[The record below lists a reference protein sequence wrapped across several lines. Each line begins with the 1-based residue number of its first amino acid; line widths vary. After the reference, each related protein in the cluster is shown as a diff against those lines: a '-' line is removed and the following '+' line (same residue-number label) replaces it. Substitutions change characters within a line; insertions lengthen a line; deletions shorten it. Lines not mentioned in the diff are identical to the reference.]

1 MKKRRIFIIGLIVLL
16 LACPS
21 CMIYITVKQQDG
33 YKKRAAN
40 NMNEYMLQFLTM
52 AVEAKTD
59 PDYKPLSFNG
69 LDEKSQ
75 EGATATMNE
84 IFKTILDMEQND
96 DGFHYEAY
104 NEKTRQYYK
113 NQKSYYPIAYRGF
126 FKSSSHSK
134 YFYTDAVS
142 LFDESDIVRQLDER
156 YKLDE
161 GKDGKRSLLKVNNTY
176 VDLNQV
182 SINLPQNTEMTYY
195 CTTYVSP
202 MTYIDI
208 NFVSEYDVAVLSGVA
223 LILGLVIFIYI
234 LMNSLEVEET
244 INPYRTIKQWKLLTV
259 IIIIGLTS
267 SIFIGAS
274 GMTGYFVMMG
284 ELQSVLARCGVT
296 YATPISYGLYFF
308 CMLIFYF
315 LFSMLCFTVKYMFM
329 NGMDYF
335 RNNTCI
341 YALYAKLKGLGNK
354 ITEFDLRDNVNQDI
368 LKFTICNA
376 LLVIILY
383 VISPS
388 KTIFAILYVIIS
400 FLYIRK
406 QSMKVRNDYKNML
419 DFTEQL
425 SHGHFD
431 TEIEDD
437 LGIFNS
443 MRDRL
448 NNLKIGFEAAVKEE
462 TKSQNMKTEL
472 ITNVSH
478 DLKTPLTCIKNYV
491 ILLKNTQADETT
503 RTEYLNQLERYTNR
517 LSNLIQDLF
526 DVSKASSGNIDL
538 HPIDLRLQALVDQSL
553 AECIEVLES
562 KDIQVIKN
570 VEDVVVHLDGDKTYR
585 VFENLLTN
593 IGKYAMPHSRAY
605 IDIHEEEDYVSVI
618 FKNMSEVE
626 MNFSS
631 EEIQERF
638 VRGDKSRHETGSG
651 LGLAIAKSFV
661 VAQGGT
667 FDIEI
672 DGDLFKVIMTFKK
685 SPELQAETGNKKIN

>member
-75 EGATATMNE
+75 EGATATINE

-562 KDIQVIKN
+562 KDIQVVKN

-605 IDIHEEEDYVSVI
+605 IDIHEEEDHISVI

-685 SPELQAETGNKKIN
+685 S

>member
-75 EGATATMNE
+75 EGATATINE

-562 KDIQVIKN
+562 KDIQVVKN
-570 VEDVVVHLDGDKTYR
+570 VEDVVVHLDGDKTCR

-605 IDIHEEEDYVSVI
+605 IDIREEEDHISVI

-685 SPELQAETGNKKIN
+685 S

>member
-1 MKKRRIFIIGLIVLL
+1 MKKRHIFIIGLIALL

-21 CMIYITVKQQDG
+21 CMIYITVKQQES
-33 YKKRAAN
+33 YKKKVINGIDPYRIQ
-40 NMNEYMLQFLTM
+40 LLSM
-52 AVEAKTD
+52 AVESKTN
-59 PDYKPLSFNG
+59 PDYSPLIFNG
-69 LDEKSQ
+69 TDELGQ
-75 EGATATMNE
+75 EAANDAINK
-84 IFKTILDMEQND
+84 IFDALLEMEQSD
-96 DGFHYEAY
+96 DGFYYIAY
-104 NEKTRQYYK
+104 NTKTKQYYK
-113 NQKSYYPIAYRGF
+113 NEKSHYPVIYKQTSTIAKDQKFNDFNLREILED
-126 FKSSSHSK
+126 
-134 YFYTDAVS
+134 T
-142 LFDESDIVRQLDER
+142 EIVHRLDDN
-156 YKLDE
+156 YKLMD
-161 GKDGKRSLLKVNNTY
+161 DGRLKVKDVY
-176 VDLNQV
+176 
-182 SINLPQNTEMTYY
+182 INLDQITINPPNIELTYY
-195 CTTYVSP
+195 CTVYVSP
-202 MTYIDI
+202 MTNNISRFID
-208 NFVSEYDVAVLSGVA
+208 EYDVAVLAGIASLLG
-223 LILGLVIFIYI
+223 LILFIYI
-234 LMNSLEVEET
+234 IMNSLEVEES
-244 INPYRTIKQWKLLTV
+244 INPYRTIKNWKLLTV
-259 IIIIGLTS
+259 IILIGLTCFV
-267 SIFIGAS
+267 FIGVS
-274 GMTGYFVMMG
+274 TGTGIFVITG
-284 ELQSVLARCGVT
+284 ELQNVLARHGVAYGT
-296 YATPISYGLYFF
+296 SISYGLYFF
-308 CMLIFYF
+308 SMFIFYF

-329 NGMDYF
+329 NGMNYF
-335 RNNTCI
+335 KNNTCT
-341 YALYAKLKGLGNK
+341 YALYEKTKELGNRV
-354 ITEFDLRDNVNQDI
+354 TEFDLKDNINQDI

-376 LLVIILY
+376 LLVIVLY
-383 VISPS
+383 VLSPS
-388 KTIFAILYVIIS
+388 KTIFAIVYVMIS

-406 QSMKVRNDYKNML
+406 QSMKVKNDYKNML
-419 DFTEQL
+419 NFTEQL

-431 TEIEDD
+431 TEIEND

-448 NNLKIGFEAAVKEE
+448 NNLKTGFEAAVKEE

-503 RTEYLNQLERYTNR
+503 RTEYLNQLEKYTNR

-526 DVSKASSGNIDL
+526 DVSKATSGNIDL

-605 IDIHEEEDYVSVI
+605 IDIHEEEDYVSII

-685 SPELQAETGNKKIN
+685 INVSSENT

>member
-244 INPYRTIKQWKLLTV
+244 INPYHTIKQWKLLTV

-562 KDIQVIKN
+562 KDIQVVKN

-685 SPELQAETGNKKIN
+685 S

>member
-1 MKKRRIFIIGLIVLL
+1 MKKRHIFIIGLIALL

-21 CMIYITVKQQDG
+21 CMIYITVKQQES
-33 YKKRAAN
+33 YKKKVINGIDPYRIQ
-40 NMNEYMLQFLTM
+40 LLSM
-52 AVEAKTD
+52 AVESKTN
-59 PDYKPLSFNG
+59 PDYSPLIFNG
-69 LDEKSQ
+69 TDELGQ
-75 EGATATMNE
+75 EAANDAINK
-84 IFKTILDMEQND
+84 IFDALLEMEQSD
-96 DGFHYEAY
+96 DGFYYIAY
-104 NEKTRQYYK
+104 NTKTKQYYK
-113 NQKSYYPIAYRGF
+113 NEKSHYPVIYKQTSTIAKDQKFNDFNLREILED
-126 FKSSSHSK
+126 
-134 YFYTDAVS
+134 T
-142 LFDESDIVRQLDER
+142 EIVHRLDDN
-156 YKLDE
+156 YKLMD
-161 GKDGKRSLLKVNNTY
+161 DGRLKVKDVY
-176 VDLNQV
+176 
-182 SINLPQNTEMTYY
+182 INLDQITINPPNIELTYY
-195 CTTYVSP
+195 CTVYVSP
-202 MTYIDI
+202 MTNNISRFID
-208 NFVSEYDVAVLSGVA
+208 EYDVAVLAGIASLLG
-223 LILGLVIFIYI
+223 LILFIYI
-234 LMNSLEVEET
+234 IMNSLEVEES
-244 INPYRTIKQWKLLTV
+244 INPYRTIKNWKLLTV
-259 IIIIGLTS
+259 LILIGLTCFVFFGVS
-267 SIFIGAS
+267 TGTGIFVI
-274 GMTGYFVMMG
+274 TG
-284 ELQSVLARCGVT
+284 ELQNVLARHGVAYGT
-296 YATPISYGLYFF
+296 SISYGLYFF
-308 CMLIFYF
+308 SMFIFYF

-329 NGMDYF
+329 NGMNYF
-335 RNNTCI
+335 KNNTCT
-341 YALYAKLKGLGNK
+341 YALYEKTKELGNRV
-354 ITEFDLRDNVNQDI
+354 TEFDLKDNINQDI

-376 LLVIILY
+376 LLVIVLY
-383 VISPS
+383 VLSPS
-388 KTIFAILYVIIS
+388 KTIFAIVYIMIS

-406 QSMKVRNDYKNML
+406 QSMKVKNDYKNML
-419 DFTEQL
+419 NFTEQL

-431 TEIEDD
+431 TEIEND

-448 NNLKIGFEAAVKEE
+448 NNLKTGFEAAVKEE

-503 RTEYLNQLERYTNR
+503 RTEYLNQLEKYTNR

-526 DVSKASSGNIDL
+526 DVSKATSGNIDL

-570 VEDVVVHLDGDKTYR
+570 VEDVVIHLDGDKTYR

-605 IDIHEEEDYVSVI
+605 IDIHEEEDYVSII

-685 SPELQAETGNKKIN
+685 INVSSENT

>member
-443 MRDRL
+443 MRNRL

-562 KDIQVIKN
+562 KDIQVVKN

-685 SPELQAETGNKKIN
+685 S

>member
-562 KDIQVIKN
+562 KDIQVVKN
-570 VEDVVVHLDGDKTYR
+570 IEDVVVHLDGDKTYR

-605 IDIHEEEDYVSVI
+605 IDIHEEEDHISVI

-685 SPELQAETGNKKIN
+685 S

>member
-1 MKKRRIFIIGLIVLL
+1 MKKRRIFIIGLLVLL

-21 CMIYITVKQQDG
+21 CMVYFTVKQQES
-33 YKKRAAN
+33 YKQKVIN
-40 NMNEYMLQFLTM
+40 SIDPYKIQLLSM
-52 AVEAKTD
+52 AVESKTN
-59 PDYKPLSFNG
+59 PDYLPLSFNG
-69 LDEKSQ
+69 TDEKTQ
-75 EGATATMNE
+75 AAANDAINK
-84 IFKTILDMEQND
+84 IFDAVLEMEQD
-96 DGFHYEAY
+96 DNGFYYKAY
-104 NEKTRQYYK
+104 NTKTNQRYK
-113 NQKSYYPIAYRGF
+113 SQKSYFPVIYKQTSTIAKDQKFNDFNLR
-126 FKSSSHSK
+126 KILED
-134 YFYTDAVS
+134 T
-142 LFDESDIVRQLDER
+142 DIVYRLDDN
-156 YKLDE
+156 YKLM
-161 GKDGKRSLLKVNNTY
+161 DGGLKVKDVY
-176 VDLNQV
+176 VDLNQIT
-182 SINLPQNTEMTYY
+182 INLPNIELTYY
-195 CTTYVSP
+195 CTTSASS
-202 MTYIDI
+202 MTNYRSR
-208 NFVSEYDVAVLSGVA
+208 FVDEYDFVVLAGIA
-223 LILGLVIFIYI
+223 MILGLFIFIYI
-234 LMNSLEVEET
+234 LMNSLEVEES
-244 INPYRTIKQWKLLTV
+244 INPYRTIKNWKLLTV
-259 IIIIGLTS
+259 LIVIGLTC
-267 SIFIGAS
+267 FAFVGAS
-274 GMTGYFVMMG
+274 AGTGLLVIMG
-284 ELQSVLARCGVT
+284 ELQRILAQYSVA
-296 YATPISYGLYFF
+296 YPTPISYGLYFL
-308 CMLIFYF
+308 CMFIFYF

-341 YALYAKLKGLGNK
+341 YALYAKTKELGNK
-354 ITEFDLRDNVNQDI
+354 VTEFDLKDNINQDI

-376 LLVIILY
+376 LLVIVLY

-388 KTIFAILYVIIS
+388 KTIFAIVYVMIS

-406 QSMKVRNDYKNML
+406 QSVKVKNDYKNML
-419 DFTEQL
+419 NFTEQL

-443 MRDRL
+443 MRNRL
-448 NNLKIGFEAAVKEE
+448 NNLKVGFEAAVKEE

-491 ILLKNTQADETT
+491 ILLKNTQADEAT
-503 RTEYLNQLERYTNR
+503 RIEYLNQLEKYTNR

-562 KDIQVIKN
+562 KDIQIIKN

-593 IGKYAMPHSRAY
+593 IGKYAMPHSHAY

-685 SPELQAETGNKKIN
+685 S

>member
-33 YKKRAAN
+33 YKKRAVN

-400 FLYIRK
+400 FLHIRK

-562 KDIQVIKN
+562 KDIQVVKN

-685 SPELQAETGNKKIN
+685 S

>member
-21 CMIYITVKQQDG
+21 CMIYITVKQQEG

-562 KDIQVIKN
+562 KDIQVVKN

-685 SPELQAETGNKKIN
+685 S

>member
-354 ITEFDLRDNVNQDI
+354 ITEFDLRDNVNQEI
-368 LKFTICNA
+368 LKLTICNA

-388 KTIFAILYVIIS
+388 KTIFAIVYVMIS

-448 NNLKIGFEAAVKEE
+448 NNLKIGFEVAVKEE

-562 KDIQVIKN
+562 KDIQVVKN

-685 SPELQAETGNKKIN
+685 S

>member
-1 MKKRRIFIIGLIVLL
+1 MKKRRIFIIGLIALL

-21 CMIYITVKQQDG
+21 CMIYITVKQQES
-33 YKKRAAN
+33 YKKKVINGIDPYRIQ
-40 NMNEYMLQFLTM
+40 LLSM
-52 AVEAKTD
+52 AVESKTN
-59 PDYKPLSFNG
+59 PDYSPLIFNG
-69 LDEKSQ
+69 TDELGQ
-75 EGATATMNE
+75 EAANDAINK
-84 IFKTILDMEQND
+84 IFDALLEMEQSD
-96 DGFHYEAY
+96 DGFYYIAY
-104 NEKTRQYYK
+104 NTKTKQYYK
-113 NQKSYYPIAYRGF
+113 NEKSHYPVIYKQTSTIAKDQKFNDFNLREILED
-126 FKSSSHSK
+126 
-134 YFYTDAVS
+134 T
-142 LFDESDIVRQLDER
+142 EIVHRLDDN
-156 YKLDE
+156 YKLMD
-161 GKDGKRSLLKVNNTY
+161 DGRLKVKDVY
-176 VDLNQV
+176 
-182 SINLPQNTEMTYY
+182 INLDQITINPPNIELTYY
-195 CTTYVSP
+195 CTVYVSP
-202 MTYIDI
+202 MTNNISRFID
-208 NFVSEYDVAVLSGVA
+208 EYDVAVLAGIASLLG
-223 LILGLVIFIYI
+223 LILFIYI
-234 LMNSLEVEET
+234 IMNSLEVEES
-244 INPYRTIKQWKLLTV
+244 INPYRTIKNWKLLTV
-259 IIIIGLTS
+259 LILIGLTCFV
-267 SIFIGAS
+267 FIGVS
-274 GMTGYFVMMG
+274 TGTGIFVITG
-284 ELQSVLARCGVT
+284 ELQNVLARHGVAYGT
-296 YATPISYGLYFF
+296 SISYGLYFF
-308 CMLIFYF
+308 SMFIFYF

-329 NGMDYF
+329 NGMNYF
-335 RNNTCI
+335 KNNTCT
-341 YALYAKLKGLGNK
+341 YALYEKTKELGNRV
-354 ITEFDLRDNVNQDI
+354 TEFDLKDNINQDI

-376 LLVIILY
+376 LLVIVLY
-383 VISPS
+383 VLSPS
-388 KTIFAILYVIIS
+388 KTIFAIVYVMIS

-406 QSMKVRNDYKNML
+406 QSMKVKNDYKNML
-419 DFTEQL
+419 NFTEQL

-448 NNLKIGFEAAVKEE
+448 NNLKTGFEAAVKEE

-503 RTEYLNQLERYTNR
+503 RTEYLNQLEKYTNR

-526 DVSKASSGNIDL
+526 DVSKATSGNIDL

-570 VEDVVVHLDGDKTYR
+570 VEDVVIHLDGDKTYR

-605 IDIHEEEDYVSVI
+605 IDIHEEEDYVSII

-685 SPELQAETGNKKIN
+685 INVSSENT

>member
-315 LFSMLCFTVKYMFM
+315 LFSMLCFTVKYMFT

-562 KDIQVIKN
+562 KDIQVVKN

-685 SPELQAETGNKKIN
+685 S

>member
-425 SHGHFD
+425 SQGHFD

-443 MRDRL
+443 MLDRL

-562 KDIQVIKN
+562 KDIQVVKN

-685 SPELQAETGNKKIN
+685 S

>member
-1 MKKRRIFIIGLIVLL
+1 MKKRHIFIIGLIALL

-21 CMIYITVKQQDG
+21 CMIYITVKQQES
-33 YKKRAAN
+33 YKKKVINGIDPYRIQ
-40 NMNEYMLQFLTM
+40 LLSM
-52 AVEAKTD
+52 AVESKTN
-59 PDYKPLSFNG
+59 PDYSPLIFNG
-69 LDEKSQ
+69 TDELGQ
-75 EGATATMNE
+75 EAANDAINK
-84 IFKTILDMEQND
+84 IFDALLEMEQSD
-96 DGFHYEAY
+96 DGFYYIAY
-104 NEKTRQYYK
+104 NTKTKQYYK
-113 NQKSYYPIAYRGF
+113 NEKSHYPVIYKQTSTIAKDQKFNDFNLREILED
-126 FKSSSHSK
+126 
-134 YFYTDAVS
+134 T
-142 LFDESDIVRQLDER
+142 EIVHRLDDN
-156 YKLDE
+156 YKLMD
-161 GKDGKRSLLKVNNTY
+161 DGRLKVKDVY
-176 VDLNQV
+176 
-182 SINLPQNTEMTYY
+182 INLDQITINPPNIELTYY
-195 CTTYVSP
+195 CTVYVSP
-202 MTYIDI
+202 MTNNISRFID
-208 NFVSEYDVAVLSGVA
+208 EYDVAVLAGIASLLG
-223 LILGLVIFIYI
+223 LILFIYI
-234 LMNSLEVEET
+234 IMNSLEVEES
-244 INPYRTIKQWKLLTV
+244 INPYRTIKNWKLLTV
-259 IIIIGLTS
+259 LILIGLTCFV
-267 SIFIGAS
+267 FIGVS
-274 GMTGYFVMMG
+274 TGTGIFVITG
-284 ELQSVLARCGVT
+284 ELQNVLARHGVAYGT
-296 YATPISYGLYFF
+296 SISYGLYFF
-308 CMLIFYF
+308 SMFIFYF

-329 NGMDYF
+329 NGMNYF
-335 RNNTCI
+335 KNNTCT
-341 YALYAKLKGLGNK
+341 YALYEKTKELGNRV
-354 ITEFDLRDNVNQDI
+354 TEFDLKDNINQDI

-376 LLVIILY
+376 LLVIVLY
-383 VISPS
+383 VLSPS
-388 KTIFAILYVIIS
+388 KTIFAIVYIMIS

-406 QSMKVRNDYKNML
+406 QSMKVKNDYKNML
-419 DFTEQL
+419 NFTEQL

-448 NNLKIGFEAAVKEE
+448 NNLKTGFEAAVKEE

-503 RTEYLNQLERYTNR
+503 RTEYLNQLEKYTNR

-526 DVSKASSGNIDL
+526 DVSKATSGNIDL

-570 VEDVVVHLDGDKTYR
+570 VEDVVIHLDGDKTYR

-605 IDIHEEEDYVSVI
+605 IDIHEEEDYVSII

-631 EEIQERF
+631 EEIQERL
-638 VRGDKSRHETGSG
+638 VRGDKSRHDTGSG

-685 SPELQAETGNKKIN
+685 INVSSENT

>member
-134 YFYTDAVS
+134 YFYTDSVS

-562 KDIQVIKN
+562 KDIQVVKN

-605 IDIHEEEDYVSVI
+605 IDIHEEEDHISVI

-685 SPELQAETGNKKIN
+685 S

>member
-448 NNLKIGFEAAVKEE
+448 NNLKIGFEVAVKEE

-562 KDIQVIKN
+562 KDIQVVKN

-685 SPELQAETGNKKIN
+685 S

>member
-84 IFKTILDMEQND
+84 IFKNILDMEQND

-562 KDIQVIKN
+562 KDIQVVKN

-685 SPELQAETGNKKIN
+685 S

>member
-1 MKKRRIFIIGLIVLL
+1 MKKRHIFIIGLIALL

-21 CMIYITVKQQDG
+21 CMIYITVKHQES
-33 YKKRAAN
+33 YKKKVINGIDPYRIQ
-40 NMNEYMLQFLTM
+40 LLSM
-52 AVEAKTD
+52 AVESKTN
-59 PDYKPLSFNG
+59 PDYSPLIFNG
-69 LDEKSQ
+69 TDELGQ
-75 EGATATMNE
+75 EAANDAINK
-84 IFKTILDMEQND
+84 IFDALLEMEQSD
-96 DGFHYEAY
+96 DGFYYIAY
-104 NEKTRQYYK
+104 NTKTKQYYK
-113 NQKSYYPIAYRGF
+113 NEKSHYPVIYKQTSTIAKDQKFNDFNLREILED
-126 FKSSSHSK
+126 
-134 YFYTDAVS
+134 T
-142 LFDESDIVRQLDER
+142 EIVHRLDDN
-156 YKLDE
+156 YKLMD
-161 GKDGKRSLLKVNNTY
+161 DGRLKVKDVY
-176 VDLNQV
+176 
-182 SINLPQNTEMTYY
+182 INLDQITINPPNIELTYY
-195 CTTYVSP
+195 CTVYVSP
-202 MTYIDI
+202 MTNNISRFID
-208 NFVSEYDVAVLSGVA
+208 EYDVAVLAGIASLLG
-223 LILGLVIFIYI
+223 LILFIYI
-234 LMNSLEVEET
+234 IMNSLEVEES
-244 INPYRTIKQWKLLTV
+244 INPYRTIKNWKLLTV
-259 IIIIGLTS
+259 LILIGLTCFV
-267 SIFIGAS
+267 FIGVS
-274 GMTGYFVMMG
+274 TGTGIFVITG
-284 ELQSVLARCGVT
+284 ELQNVLARHGVAYGT
-296 YATPISYGLYFF
+296 SISYGLYFF
-308 CMLIFYF
+308 SMFIFYF

-329 NGMDYF
+329 NGMNYF
-335 RNNTCI
+335 KNNTCT
-341 YALYAKLKGLGNK
+341 YALYEKTKELGNRV
-354 ITEFDLRDNVNQDI
+354 TEFDLKDNINQDI

-376 LLVIILY
+376 LLVIVLY
-383 VISPS
+383 VLSPS
-388 KTIFAILYVIIS
+388 KTIFAIVYIMIS

-406 QSMKVRNDYKNML
+406 QSMKVKNDYKNML
-419 DFTEQL
+419 NFTEQL

-431 TEIEDD
+431 TEIEND

-448 NNLKIGFEAAVKEE
+448 NNLKTGFEAAVKEE

-503 RTEYLNQLERYTNR
+503 RTEYLNQLEKYTNR

-526 DVSKASSGNIDL
+526 DVSKATSGNIDL

-605 IDIHEEEDYVSVI
+605 IDIHEEEDYVSII

-685 SPELQAETGNKKIN
+685 NKCVK

>member
-1 MKKRRIFIIGLIVLL
+1 MKKRHIFIIGLIALL

-21 CMIYITVKQQDG
+21 CMIYITVKQQES
-33 YKKRAAN
+33 YKKKVINGIDPYRIQ
-40 NMNEYMLQFLTM
+40 LLSM
-52 AVEAKTD
+52 AVESKTN
-59 PDYKPLSFNG
+59 PDYSPLIFNG
-69 LDEKSQ
+69 TDELGQ
-75 EGATATMNE
+75 EAANDAINK
-84 IFKTILDMEQND
+84 IFDALLEMEQSD
-96 DGFHYEAY
+96 DGFYYIAY
-104 NEKTRQYYK
+104 NTKTKQYYK
-113 NQKSYYPIAYRGF
+113 NEKSHYPVIYKQTSTIAKDQKFNDFNLREILED
-126 FKSSSHSK
+126 
-134 YFYTDAVS
+134 T
-142 LFDESDIVRQLDER
+142 EIVHRLDDN
-156 YKLDE
+156 YKLMD
-161 GKDGKRSLLKVNNTY
+161 DGRLKVKDVY
-176 VDLNQV
+176 
-182 SINLPQNTEMTYY
+182 INLDQITINPPNIELTYY
-195 CTTYVSP
+195 CTVYVSP
-202 MTYIDI
+202 MTNNISRFIDD
-208 NFVSEYDVAVLSGVA
+208 YDVAVLAGIASLLG
-223 LILGLVIFIYI
+223 LILFIYI
-234 LMNSLEVEET
+234 IMNSLEVEES
-244 INPYRTIKQWKLLTV
+244 INPYRTIKNWKLLTV
-259 IIIIGLTS
+259 LILIGLTCFV
-267 SIFIGAS
+267 FIGVS
-274 GMTGYFVMMG
+274 TGTGIFVITG
-284 ELQSVLARCGVT
+284 ELQNVLARHGVAYGT
-296 YATPISYGLYFF
+296 SISYGLYFF
-308 CMLIFYF
+308 SMFIFYF

-329 NGMDYF
+329 NGMNYF
-335 RNNTCI
+335 KNNTCT
-341 YALYAKLKGLGNK
+341 YALYEKTKELGNRV
-354 ITEFDLRDNVNQDI
+354 TEFDLKDNINQDI

-376 LLVIILY
+376 LLVIVLY
-383 VISPS
+383 VLSPS
-388 KTIFAILYVIIS
+388 KTIFAIVYIMIS

-406 QSMKVRNDYKNML
+406 QSMKVKNDYKNML
-419 DFTEQL
+419 NFTEQL

-431 TEIEDD
+431 TEIEND

-448 NNLKIGFEAAVKEE
+448 NNLKTGFEAAVKEE

-503 RTEYLNQLERYTNR
+503 RTEYLNQLEKYTNR

-526 DVSKASSGNIDL
+526 DVSKATSGNIDL

-570 VEDVVVHLDGDKTYR
+570 VEDVVIHLDGDKTYR

-605 IDIHEEEDYVSVI
+605 IDIHEEEDYVSII

-685 SPELQAETGNKKIN
+685 INVS

>member
-1 MKKRRIFIIGLIVLL
+1 
-16 LACPS
+16 
-21 CMIYITVKQQDG
+21 
-33 YKKRAAN
+33 
-40 NMNEYMLQFLTM
+40 
-52 AVEAKTD
+52 
-59 PDYKPLSFNG
+59 
-69 LDEKSQ
+69 
-75 EGATATMNE
+75 
-84 IFKTILDMEQND
+84 
-96 DGFHYEAY
+96 
-104 NEKTRQYYK
+104 
-113 NQKSYYPIAYRGF
+113 
-126 FKSSSHSK
+126 
-134 YFYTDAVS
+134 
-142 LFDESDIVRQLDER
+142 
-156 YKLDE
+156 
-161 GKDGKRSLLKVNNTY
+161 
-176 VDLNQV
+176 
-182 SINLPQNTEMTYY
+182 
-195 CTTYVSP
+195 

-562 KDIQVIKN
+562 KDIQVVKN

-685 SPELQAETGNKKIN
+685 S

>member
-388 KTIFAILYVIIS
+388 KTIFAILYVIFS

-562 KDIQVIKN
+562 KDIQVVKN

-685 SPELQAETGNKKIN
+685 S

>member
-315 LFSMLCFTVKYMFM
+315 LFSMLCFIVKYMFM

-526 DVSKASSGNIDL
+526 DVSKASSANIDL

-562 KDIQVIKN
+562 KDIQVVKN

-685 SPELQAETGNKKIN
+685 S

>member
-96 DGFHYEAY
+96 DGFHYETY

-562 KDIQVIKN
+562 KDIQVVKN

-685 SPELQAETGNKKIN
+685 S

>member
-388 KTIFAILYVIIS
+388 KTIFAILCVIIS

-503 RTEYLNQLERYTNR
+503 RTEYFNQLERYTNR

-562 KDIQVIKN
+562 KDIQVVKN

-685 SPELQAETGNKKIN
+685 S

>member
-425 SHGHFD
+425 SHDHFD

-462 TKSQNMKTEL
+462 TKSKNMKTEL

-562 KDIQVIKN
+562 KDIQVVKN

-685 SPELQAETGNKKIN
+685 S

>member
-134 YFYTDAVS
+134 YFYTDAIS

-315 LFSMLCFTVKYMFM
+315 LFSMLCFIVKYMFM

-368 LKFTICNA
+368 LKITICNA

-562 KDIQVIKN
+562 KDIQVVKN

-631 EEIQERF
+631 EEIQEPF

-651 LGLAIAKSFV
+651 LGLAIAKSIV

-685 SPELQAETGNKKIN
+685 S

>member
-284 ELQSVLARCGVT
+284 ELQSVLTRCGVT

-562 KDIQVIKN
+562 KDIQVVKN

-685 SPELQAETGNKKIN
+685 S

>member
-1 MKKRRIFIIGLIVLL
+1 MKKRHIFIIGLIALL

-21 CMIYITVKQQDG
+21 CMIYITVKQQEN
-33 YKKRAAN
+33 YKKKVINGIDPYRIQ
-40 NMNEYMLQFLTM
+40 LLSM
-52 AVEAKTD
+52 AVESKTN
-59 PDYKPLSFNG
+59 PDYSPLIFNG
-69 LDEKSQ
+69 TDELGQ
-75 EGATATMNE
+75 EAANDAINK
-84 IFKTILDMEQND
+84 IFDALLEMEQSD
-96 DGFHYEAY
+96 DGFYYIAY
-104 NEKTRQYYK
+104 NTKTKQYYK
-113 NQKSYYPIAYRGF
+113 NEKSHYPVIYKQTSTIAKDQKFNDFNLREILED
-126 FKSSSHSK
+126 
-134 YFYTDAVS
+134 T
-142 LFDESDIVRQLDER
+142 EIVHRLDDN
-156 YKLDE
+156 YKLMD
-161 GKDGKRSLLKVNNTY
+161 DGRLKVKDVY
-176 VDLNQV
+176 
-182 SINLPQNTEMTYY
+182 INLDQITINPPNIELTYY
-195 CTTYVSP
+195 CTVYVSP
-202 MTYIDI
+202 MTNNISRFID
-208 NFVSEYDVAVLSGVA
+208 EYDVAVLAGIASLLG
-223 LILGLVIFIYI
+223 LILFIYI
-234 LMNSLEVEET
+234 IMNSLEVEES
-244 INPYRTIKQWKLLTV
+244 INPYRTIKNWKLLTV
-259 IIIIGLTS
+259 LILIGLTCFV
-267 SIFIGAS
+267 FIGVS
-274 GMTGYFVMMG
+274 TGTGIFVITG
-284 ELQSVLARCGVT
+284 ELQNVLARHGVAYGT
-296 YATPISYGLYFF
+296 SISYGLYFF
-308 CMLIFYF
+308 SMFIFYF

-329 NGMDYF
+329 NGMNYF
-335 RNNTCI
+335 KNNTCT
-341 YALYAKLKGLGNK
+341 YALYEKTKELGNRV
-354 ITEFDLRDNVNQDI
+354 TEFDLKDNINQDI

-376 LLVIILY
+376 LLVIVLY
-383 VISPS
+383 VLSPS
-388 KTIFAILYVIIS
+388 KTIFAIVYVMIS

-406 QSMKVRNDYKNML
+406 QSMKVKNDYKNML
-419 DFTEQL
+419 NFTEQL

-448 NNLKIGFEAAVKEE
+448 NNLKTGFEAAVKEE

-503 RTEYLNQLERYTNR
+503 RTEYLNQLEKYTNR

-526 DVSKASSGNIDL
+526 DVSKATSGNNDL

-605 IDIHEEEDYVSVI
+605 IDIHEEEDYVSII

-685 SPELQAETGNKKIN
+685 INVSSENT

>member
-562 KDIQVIKN
+562 KDIQVVKN

-593 IGKYAMPHSRAY
+593 IG
-605 IDIHEEEDYVSVI
+605 
-618 FKNMSEVE
+618 
-626 MNFSS
+626 
-631 EEIQERF
+631 
-638 VRGDKSRHETGSG
+638 
-651 LGLAIAKSFV
+651 
-661 VAQGGT
+661 
-667 FDIEI
+667 
-672 DGDLFKVIMTFKK
+672 
-685 SPELQAETGNKKIN
+685 

>member
-134 YFYTDAVS
+134 YFCTDAVS

-491 ILLKNTQADETT
+491 ILLKNTQADEAT
-503 RTEYLNQLERYTNR
+503 RTEYLNQLEKYTNR

-526 DVSKASSGNIDL
+526 DVSKATSGNIDL

-685 SPELQAETGNKKIN
+685 S

>member
-1 MKKRRIFIIGLIVLL
+1 MKKRHIFIIGLIALL

-21 CMIYITVKQQDG
+21 CMIYITVKQQES
-33 YKKRAAN
+33 YKKKVINGIDPYRIQ
-40 NMNEYMLQFLTM
+40 LLSM
-52 AVEAKTD
+52 AVESKTN
-59 PDYKPLSFNG
+59 PDYSPLIFNG
-69 LDEKSQ
+69 TDELGQ
-75 EGATATMNE
+75 EAANDAINK
-84 IFKTILDMEQND
+84 IFDALLEMEQSD
-96 DGFHYEAY
+96 DGFYYIAY
-104 NEKTRQYYK
+104 NTKTKQYYK
-113 NQKSYYPIAYRGF
+113 NEKSHYPVIYKQTSTIAKDQKFNDFNLREILED
-126 FKSSSHSK
+126 
-134 YFYTDAVS
+134 T
-142 LFDESDIVRQLDER
+142 EIVHRLDDN
-156 YKLDE
+156 YKLMD
-161 GKDGKRSLLKVNNTY
+161 DGRLKVKDVY
-176 VDLNQV
+176 
-182 SINLPQNTEMTYY
+182 INLDQITINPPNIELTYY
-195 CTTYVSP
+195 CTVYVSP
-202 MTYIDI
+202 MTNNISRFID
-208 NFVSEYDVAVLSGVA
+208 EYDVAVLAGIASLLG
-223 LILGLVIFIYI
+223 LILFIYI
-234 LMNSLEVEET
+234 IMNSLEVEES
-244 INPYRTIKQWKLLTV
+244 INPYRTIKNWKLLTV
-259 IIIIGLTS
+259 IILIGLTCFV
-267 SIFIGAS
+267 FIGVS
-274 GMTGYFVMMG
+274 TGTGIFVITG
-284 ELQSVLARCGVT
+284 ELQNVLARHGVAYGT
-296 YATPISYGLYFF
+296 SISYGLYFF
-308 CMLIFYF
+308 SMFIFYF

-329 NGMDYF
+329 NGMNYF
-335 RNNTCI
+335 KNNTCT
-341 YALYAKLKGLGNK
+341 YALYEKTKELGNRV
-354 ITEFDLRDNVNQDI
+354 TEFDLKDNINQDI

-376 LLVIILY
+376 LLVIVLY
-383 VISPS
+383 VLSPS
-388 KTIFAILYVIIS
+388 KTIFAIVYVMIS

-406 QSMKVRNDYKNML
+406 QSMKVKNDYKNML
-419 DFTEQL
+419 NFTEQL

-448 NNLKIGFEAAVKEE
+448 NNLKTGFEAAVKEE

-503 RTEYLNQLERYTNR
+503 RTEYLNQLEKYTNR

-526 DVSKASSGNIDL
+526 DVSKATSGNIDL

-605 IDIHEEEDYVSVI
+605 IDIHEEEDYVSII

-685 SPELQAETGNKKIN
+685 INVSSENT

>member
-69 LDEKSQ
+69 LDEKSR

-244 INPYRTIKQWKLLTV
+244 INPYRTIKQWKLLTI

-562 KDIQVIKN
+562 KDIQVVKN

-685 SPELQAETGNKKIN
+685 S

>member
-562 KDIQVIKN
+562 KDIQVVKN

-605 IDIHEEEDYVSVI
+605 IDIREEEDHISVI

-685 SPELQAETGNKKIN
+685 S

>member
-562 KDIQVIKN
+562 KDIQVVKN
-570 VEDVVVHLDGDKTYR
+570 VEDVVVHLDGDKTHR

-685 SPELQAETGNKKIN
+685 S

>member
-1 MKKRRIFIIGLIVLL
+1 MKKRRIFIIGLLVLL

-21 CMIYITVKQQDG
+21 CMVYFTVKQQES
-33 YKKRAAN
+33 YKQKVIN
-40 NMNEYMLQFLTM
+40 SIDPYKIQLLSM
-52 AVEAKTD
+52 AVESKTN
-59 PDYKPLSFNG
+59 PDYLPLSFNG
-69 LDEKSQ
+69 TDEKTQ
-75 EGATATMNE
+75 AAANDAINK
-84 IFKTILDMEQND
+84 IFDAVLEMEQDD
-96 DGFHYEAY
+96 DGFYYKAY
-104 NEKTRQYYK
+104 NTKTNQRYK
-113 NQKSYYPIAYRGF
+113 SQKSYFPVIYKQTSTIAKDQKFNDFNLR
-126 FKSSSHSK
+126 KILED
-134 YFYTDAVS
+134 T
-142 LFDESDIVRQLDER
+142 DIVYRLDDN
-156 YKLDE
+156 YKLM
-161 GKDGKRSLLKVNNTY
+161 DGGLKVKDVY
-176 VDLNQV
+176 VDLNQIT
-182 SINLPQNTEMTYY
+182 INLPNIELTYY
-195 CTTYVSP
+195 CTTSASS
-202 MTYIDI
+202 MTNYRSR
-208 NFVSEYDVAVLSGVA
+208 FVDEYDFVVLAGIA
-223 LILGLVIFIYI
+223 MILGLFIFIYI
-234 LMNSLEVEET
+234 LMNSLEVEES
-244 INPYRTIKQWKLLTV
+244 INPYRTIKNWKLLTV
-259 IIIIGLTS
+259 LIVIGLTC
-267 SIFIGAS
+267 FAFVGAS
-274 GMTGYFVMMG
+274 AGTGLLVIMG
-284 ELQSVLARCGVT
+284 ELQRILAQYSVA
-296 YATPISYGLYFF
+296 YPTPISYGLYFL
-308 CMLIFYF
+308 CMFIFYF

-341 YALYAKLKGLGNK
+341 YALYAKTKELGNK
-354 ITEFDLRDNVNQDI
+354 VTEFDLKDNINQDI

-376 LLVIILY
+376 LLVIVLY

-388 KTIFAILYVIIS
+388 KTIFAIVYVMIS

-406 QSMKVRNDYKNML
+406 QSVKVKNDYKNML
-419 DFTEQL
+419 NFTEQL

-443 MRDRL
+443 MRNRL
-448 NNLKIGFEAAVKEE
+448 NNLKVGFEAAVKEE

-491 ILLKNTQADETT
+491 ILLKNTQADEAT
-503 RTEYLNQLERYTNR
+503 RIEYLNQLEKYTNR

-562 KDIQVIKN
+562 KDIQIIKN

-618 FKNMSEVE
+618 FKNMSKVE

-685 SPELQAETGNKKIN
+685 SPNCKQKLEIRR

>member
-1 MKKRRIFIIGLIVLL
+1 MKKRHIFIIGLIALL

-21 CMIYITVKQQDG
+21 CMIYITVKQQES
-33 YKKRAAN
+33 YKKKVINGIDPYRIQ
-40 NMNEYMLQFLTM
+40 LLSM
-52 AVEAKTD
+52 AVESKTN
-59 PDYKPLSFNG
+59 PDYSPLIFNG
-69 LDEKSQ
+69 TDELGQ
-75 EGATATMNE
+75 EAANDAINK
-84 IFKTILDMEQND
+84 IFDALLEMEQSD
-96 DGFHYEAY
+96 DGFYYIAY
-104 NEKTRQYYK
+104 NTKTKQYYK
-113 NQKSYYPIAYRGF
+113 NEKSHYPVIYKQTSTIAKDQKFNDFNLREILED
-126 FKSSSHSK
+126 
-134 YFYTDAVS
+134 T
-142 LFDESDIVRQLDER
+142 EIVHRLDDN
-156 YKLDE
+156 YKLMD
-161 GKDGKRSLLKVNNTY
+161 DGRLKVKDVY
-176 VDLNQV
+176 
-182 SINLPQNTEMTYY
+182 INLDQITINPPNIELTYY
-195 CTTYVSP
+195 CTVYVSP
-202 MTYIDI
+202 MTNNISRFIDD
-208 NFVSEYDVAVLSGVA
+208 YDVAVLAGIASLLG
-223 LILGLVIFIYI
+223 LILFIYI
-234 LMNSLEVEET
+234 IMNSLEVEES
-244 INPYRTIKQWKLLTV
+244 INPYRTIKNWKLLTV
-259 IIIIGLTS
+259 LILIGLTCFV
-267 SIFIGAS
+267 FIGVS
-274 GMTGYFVMMG
+274 TGTGIFVITG
-284 ELQSVLARCGVT
+284 ELQNVLARHGVAYGT
-296 YATPISYGLYFF
+296 SISYGLYFF
-308 CMLIFYF
+308 SMFIFYF

-329 NGMDYF
+329 NGMNYF
-335 RNNTCI
+335 KNNTCT
-341 YALYAKLKGLGNK
+341 YALYEKTKELGNRV
-354 ITEFDLRDNVNQDI
+354 TEFDLKDNINQDI

-376 LLVIILY
+376 LLVIVLY
-383 VISPS
+383 VLSPS
-388 KTIFAILYVIIS
+388 KTIFAIVYIMIS

-406 QSMKVRNDYKNML
+406 QSMKVKNDYKNML
-419 DFTEQL
+419 NFTEQL

-431 TEIEDD
+431 TEIEND

-448 NNLKIGFEAAVKEE
+448 NNLKTGFEAAVKEE

-503 RTEYLNQLERYTNR
+503 RTEYLNQLEKYTNR

-526 DVSKASSGNIDL
+526 DVSKATSGNIDL

-605 IDIHEEEDYVSVI
+605 IDIHEEEDYVSII

-685 SPELQAETGNKKIN
+685 NKCVK

>member
-1 MKKRRIFIIGLIVLL
+1 MKKRHIFIIGLIALL

-21 CMIYITVKQQDG
+21 CMIYITVKQQES
-33 YKKRAAN
+33 YKKKVINGIDPYRIQ
-40 NMNEYMLQFLTM
+40 LLSM
-52 AVEAKTD
+52 AVESKTN
-59 PDYKPLSFNG
+59 PDYSPLIFNG
-69 LDEKSQ
+69 TDELGQ
-75 EGATATMNE
+75 EAANDAINK
-84 IFKTILDMEQND
+84 IFDALLEMEQSD
-96 DGFHYEAY
+96 DGFYYIAY
-104 NEKTRQYYK
+104 NTKTKQYYK
-113 NQKSYYPIAYRGF
+113 NEKSHYPVIYKQTSTIAKDQKFNDFNLREILED
-126 FKSSSHSK
+126 
-134 YFYTDAVS
+134 T
-142 LFDESDIVRQLDER
+142 EIVLRLDDN
-156 YKLDE
+156 YKLMD
-161 GKDGKRSLLKVNNTY
+161 DGRLKVKDVY
-176 VDLNQV
+176 
-182 SINLPQNTEMTYY
+182 INLDQITINPPNIELTYY
-195 CTTYVSP
+195 CTVYVSP
-202 MTYIDI
+202 MTNNISR
-208 NFVSEYDVAVLSGVA
+208 FAVLAGSASLLG
-223 LILGLVIFIYI
+223 LILFIYI
-234 LMNSLEVEET
+234 IMNSLEVEES
-244 INPYRTIKQWKLLTV
+244 INPYRTIKNWKLLTV
-259 IIIIGLTS
+259 LILIGLTCFV
-267 SIFIGAS
+267 FIGVS
-274 GMTGYFVMMG
+274 TGTGIFVITG
-284 ELQSVLARCGVT
+284 ELQNVLARHGVAYGT
-296 YATPISYGLYFF
+296 SISYGLYFF
-308 CMLIFYF
+308 SMFIFYF

-329 NGMDYF
+329 NGMNYF
-335 RNNTCI
+335 KNNTCT
-341 YALYAKLKGLGNK
+341 YALYEKTKELGNRV
-354 ITEFDLRDNVNQDI
+354 TEFDLKDNINQDI

-376 LLVIILY
+376 LLVIVLY
-383 VISPS
+383 VLSPS
-388 KTIFAILYVIIS
+388 KTIFAIVYIMIS

-406 QSMKVRNDYKNML
+406 QSMKVKNDYKNML
-419 DFTEQL
+419 NFTEQL

-431 TEIEDD
+431 TEIEND

-448 NNLKIGFEAAVKEE
+448 NNLKTGFEAAVKEE

-503 RTEYLNQLERYTNR
+503 RTEYLNQLEKYTNR

-526 DVSKASSGNIDL
+526 DVSKATSGNIDL

-570 VEDVVVHLDGDKTYR
+570 VEDVVIHLDGDKTYR

-605 IDIHEEEDYVSVI
+605 IDIHEEEDYVSII

-685 SPELQAETGNKKIN
+685 NKCVLK